1 MFFGSSLNFSC
12 LCSGWSL
19 NDCLACC
26 VLPLGS
32 DGNLIAWY
40 DDAST
45 KGLVAALGTAFRIF
59 DISGNKKAPLVLI
72 YPEAAPEVSVSLI
85 KYGCHFDMV
94 Y

>member
-1 MFFGSSLNFSC
+1 MVSGGGLNLSC
-12 LCSGWSL
+12 VCSGWSL
-19 NDCLACC
+19 DDCLACC

-32 DGNLIAWY
+32 IDNVVRWY

-45 KGLVAALGTAFRIF
+45 KGLVAALGTAITIF
-59 DISGNKKAPLVLI
+59 DISDNKKAPLVLT
-72 YPEAAPEVSVSLI
+72 YPEAAPEVSLSLI